1 MAFHFR
7 TNICFYFLLSLLMVA
22 FSGCIEKQDVFTIS
36 YFAVSGGIY
45 DASAETQ
52 DSPIEGVTVNITG
65 YSVQDL
71 DRTSPVYSGKCVSA
85 SDGSYQFSIN
95 SVYNLGEFYFVFT
108 VKDEATYR
116 SEHFEQ
122 TERKLFLSTNSSFY
136 NSFMKTYEVKDND
149 FYLYPEKR

>member
-1 MAFHFR
+1 
-7 TNICFYFLLSLLMVA
+7 MVV
-22 FSGCIEKQDVFTIS
+22 FNGCNEKQEVFTIS
-36 YFAVSGGIY
+36 YLAVSGGVY
-45 DASAETQ
+45 DASSDAQ
-52 DSPIEGVTVNITG
+52 DTPVEGVTVNITG

-122 TERKLFLSTNSSFY
+122 TERKLFLSTNSSSY
-136 NSFMKTYEVKDND
+136 SSFMKTYEVKNND
-149 FYLYPEKR
+149 FYLYPETR

>member
-1 MAFHFR
+1 
-7 TNICFYFLLSLLMVA
+7 MVV
-22 FSGCIEKQDVFTIS
+22 FNGCNEKQEVFTIS
-36 YFAVSGGIY
+36 YLAVSGGVY
-45 DASAETQ
+45 DASSDAQ
-52 DSPIEGVTVNITG
+52 DTPVEGVTVNITG

-122 TERKLFLSTNSSFY
+122 TERKLFLSTNSSSY
-136 NSFMKTYEVKDND
+136 NSFMKTYEVKNND
-149 FYLYPEKR
+149 FYLYPETR